1 MKLKINKV
9 KGYTR
14 TIEIETDSEGTPLSL
29 FWRKR
34 LQDSKLDKCVEII
47 LPSAPKLKKGAQT

>member
-1 MKLKINKV
+1 MKLKINNIS
-9 KGYTR
+9 GYNGI
-14 TIEIETDSEGTPLSL
+14 IEIETDSEGTPLSL

>member
-9 KGYTR
+9 NGYTG
-14 TIEIETDSEGTPLSL
+14 TIEIETDFQGTPLSL